1 MAVRTVRRAER
12 AGESPRRSAHAT
24 WRLDAGVVTG
34 GIMGDVVYLNGELI
48 PKDRATVSVYDG
60 GFLHGAGLFETM
72 RADNGRVF
80 RLESHLD
87 RLVRSAQTLHVPIQ
101 RGQLPAADDFVR
113 LLAGNEVVRGR
124 VRLTV
129 TSGSVL
135 TDAEADKPP
144 VTVCATAT
152 GQADYPDEFYEKG
165 VSVVISPFRQSPSD
179 PVAGHKTTNYLPRLM
194 ALRDAHARGC
204 AEALWFTTDN
214 LLAEGSVSNAFVVKD
229 GEVLTPE
236 VDTPVLPGIA
246 RAAVLELCQAAFIT
260 AHERALTINDLLDAD
275 EVFLTNSI
283 MQVMPVIRVEK
294 KDIGAGRPGPL
305 SRQLLTAYRDLVA
318 TECGL
323 TA

>member
-1 MAVRTVRRAER
+1 
-12 AGESPRRSAHAT
+12 
-24 WRLDAGVVTG
+24 
-34 GIMGDVVYLNGELI
+34 MGDVVYLNGELV
-48 PKDRATVSVYDG
+48 PRDRATVSVYDG

-80 RLESHLD
+80 RLESHLN
-87 RLVRSAQTLHVPIQ
+87 RLLQSAQTLQMPIQ
-101 RGQLPAADDFVR
+101 RGQLPAADDFAR

-129 TSGSVL
+129 TPGSVL
-135 TDAEADKPP
+135 TGADADAGADGPS

-152 GQADYPDEFYEKG
+152 GQADYPDEFYERG
-165 VSVVISPFRQSPSD
+165 VSVVISPFQQSPSD
-179 PVAGHKTTNYLPRLM
+179 PVAGHKTTTYLPRLM

-204 AEALWFTTDN
+204 AEALWFTTEH

-229 GEVLTPE
+229 AAVLTPGT
-236 VDTPVLPGIA
+236 DTPVLPGIA
-246 RAAVLELCQAAFIT
+246 RAAVLELCQAASVT

-318 TECGL
+318 TECES